1 MFIRAENEWFHFI
14 PNNILSRPRNNFIR
28 ASKFQIDQN
37 IQNSRN
43 AVVVLIDDGLNDD
56 TLNFFIIRELE

>member
-1 MFIRAENEWFHFI
+1 MFIPAENEWFHFI
-14 PNNILSRPRNNFIR
+14 PNNILSRPRNNVIR
-28 ASKFQIDQN
+28 VSNFQIDQN

-56 TLNFFIIRELE
+56 